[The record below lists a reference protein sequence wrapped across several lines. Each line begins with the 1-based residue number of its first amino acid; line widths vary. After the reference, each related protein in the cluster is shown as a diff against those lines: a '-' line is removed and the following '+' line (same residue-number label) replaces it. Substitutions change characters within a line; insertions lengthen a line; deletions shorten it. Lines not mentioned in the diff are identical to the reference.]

1 VEVKARV
8 ADLQSCRALLRKMG
22 GGRVGS
28 FRQVDTY
35 FAVSRGRLKI
45 RESDRGGSLL
55 VYYVRENIRGPKV
68 SDVYLAPLSD
78 PKAVKTVLS
87 QVLGVGCVV
96 KKRREIF
103 RLRGIQV
110 HLDHVEGLG
119 SFIELEKNVAAD
131 VMATAR
137 TRKQLGVLLKKL
149 GVPQR
154 NLQRASYRELL
165 MSGGLPLHQ
174 PCNHDRYAF

>member
-1 VEVKARV
+1 VEAKAK
-8 ADLQSCRALLRKMG
+8 ATNLQSCRTLLRRMG
-22 GGRVGS
+22 GKRVGS
-28 FRQVDTY
+28 FRQLDTY
-35 FAVSRGRLKI
+35 FAVPKGRLKI
-45 RESDRGGSLL
+45 RESDRRGSLL
-55 VYYVRENIRGPKV
+55 VYYVRENIRGPKI

-78 PKAVKTVLS
+78 AKAVKTILS

-96 KKRREIF
+96 KKKREIF

-119 SFIELEKNVAAD
+119 SFIEFEKMVAAD
-131 VMATAR
+131 ALSTAR
-137 TRKQLGVLLKKL
+137 ARKQLDALLRKL

-165 MSGGLPLHQ
+165 MSKGLSHPTLQ
-174 PCNHDRYAF
+174 